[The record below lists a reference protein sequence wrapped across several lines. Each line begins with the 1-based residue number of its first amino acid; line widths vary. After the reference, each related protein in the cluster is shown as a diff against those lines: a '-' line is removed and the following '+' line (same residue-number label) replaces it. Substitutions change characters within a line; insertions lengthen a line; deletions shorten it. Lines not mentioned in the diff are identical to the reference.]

1 MLLQENIAETAFNFA
16 ILMLGFMTSS
26 RDLQII
32 SLVLFMIDFIVFDGH
47 KKIQVKIRKI
57 SESQVVFTD
66 LRPILLTPRFE
77 MSLDRLPR
85 DKLNTLYYG

>member
-47 KKIQVKIRKI
+47 KKNSGKNQENFGITGCIH
-57 SESQVVFTD
+57 
-66 LRPILLTPRFE
+66 
-77 MSLDRLPR
+77 
-85 DKLNTLYYG
+85 

>member
-16 ILMLGFMTSS
+16 ILMLGFMTSL
-26 RDLQII
+26 RCRQII
-32 SLVLFMIDFIVFDGH
+32 SHILFMVDFIVFDGH
-47 KKIQVKIRKI
+47 DKIQVKIREF

-66 LRPILLTPRFE
+66 LRPIPLTYRFE
-77 MSLDRLPR
+77 MSLDRRPR